1 MNREV
6 SPNESSQ
13 RSVGRSNVPLLLLS
27 QWKCVILLLV
37 SQMTDPREEHEAK
50 EGCPARDAGPDGAED
65 SRCARAVAWARH
77 RAADR
82 TDQRRTAGR
91 EPGHP
96 LSRTPEAGTGGSC
109 CFGVGTL
116 REQPQGPLLSADP
129 CGPQTAGSRKAGL
142 GADRCD
148 HCAVL

>member
-37 SQMTDPREEHEAK
+37 SQMTDLREEHEAK
-50 EGCPARDAGPDGAED
+50 EGCPARCPDGAED
-65 SRCARAVAWARH
+65 SRCARAVAWPRH

-96 LSRTPEAGTGGSC
+96 LSRTPEAGTGGSR
-109 CFGVGTL
+109 CFGVG
-116 REQPQGPLLSADP
+116 DP
-129 CGPQTAGSRKAGL
+129 PRTTAGPAFIG
-142 GADRCD
+142 
-148 HCAVL
+148 